1 MNSWW
6 PWVMMLG
13 GVNLTRMRGHGWLWG
28 LLAAL
33 GTLAWKAFGGAPGAG
48 WLAWIVGAATAGAV
62 PMLWGLWALSG
73 RQGRT
78 GLGLAAG
85 VAGVA
90 ALIGLIPPLRP
101 APVAAGPWLA
111 ALLLLA
117 EPANRLLRW
126 SLGLVGKPV
135 TGGAAGVVADLGRG
149 EAIGVLERWIALV
162 MVARGDYA
170 ALGFLMAAKALARHK
185 RFEDDPAFAEYFLVG
200 TLGSVLA
207 AIAVGEGLAY
217 WTRIP

>member
-1 MNSWW
+1 MSAWW
-6 PWVMMLG
+6 PWVMMLAA
-13 GVNLTRMRGHGWLWG
+13 VNLTRLRGRGWLWG
-28 LLAAL
+28 LLAAA
-33 GTLAWKAFGGAPGAG
+33 GTLAWKAVGGEPGGG
-48 WLAWIVGAATAGAV
+48 WVAWSMAAATAGAV
-62 PMLWGLWALSG
+62 PALWGLWALSG
-73 RQGRT
+73 RQTRT
-78 GLGLAAG
+78 GLGLAVFATG
-85 VAGVA
+85 AMLLVVV
-90 ALIGLIPPLRP
+90 LPLQRP
-101 APVAAGPWLA
+101 AVEAAGLWLA

-135 TGGAAGVVADLGRG
+135 AGGAAGVAADLGRG

-185 RFEDDPAFAEYFLVG
+185 RFEEEPDFAEYFLVG
-200 TLGSVLA
+200 TLASVLA
-207 AIAVGEGLAY
+207 AIAVGEGLAA